1 MLLGRQ
7 KAWLPS
13 PKARAL
19 AHRAAVDSK
28 VIPGKVMS
36 FTSGDACHFGSPIFT
51 IHVLPKA
58 LLTKVV
64 ELKNRVLRRP
74 KLEEKSVEFFMVAEL
89 LAARDFET
97 RSGPGCSSAPSVR
110 DCLFE

>member
-1 MLLGRQ
+1 M
-7 KAWLPS
+7 
-13 PKARAL
+13 
-19 AHRAAVDSK
+19 
-28 VIPGKVMS
+28 MS
-36 FTSGDACHFGSPIFT
+36 FTSGDACQFGSPIFT

-97 RSGPGCSSAPSVR
+97 RSGPGCSSGASVR
-110 DCLFE
+110 DCFLE

>member
-1 MLLGRQ
+1 MRTCSERRKNPHDVSRSVLLY
-7 KAWLPS
+7 LDPS
-13 PKARAL
+13 
-19 AHRAAVDSK
+19 
-28 VIPGKVMS
+28 GGVMS

-74 KLEEKSVEFFMVAEL
+74 KLEEKSVEFF
-89 LAARDFET
+89 RF
-97 RSGPGCSSAPSVR
+97 R
-110 DCLFE
+110 CLVTFP